1 METHGWLE
9 VPGLTREAMELLEV
23 WELLSSLS
31 CGGALVIW
39 MSIGSLSKTEAAEER
54 AQRIM
59 VILCF
64 GAAISL
70 FGLHYSGGSVFGS
83 FMLARVLAVVCIA
96 VGLSASLNIKG
107 KEVQGE
113 PNPHQLMKAR
123 RERKEE

>member
-1 METHGWLE
+1 M
-9 VPGLTREAMELLEV
+9 PGLTREAMELLEV

-70 FGLHYSGGSVFGS
+70 FGFTTLEARSSALSCSLEFLPLSVLR
-83 FMLARVLAVVCIA
+83 LALA
-96 VGLSASLNIKG
+96 
-107 KEVQGE
+107 
-113 PNPHQLMKAR
+113 HR
-123 RERKEE
+123 

>member
-1 METHGWLE
+1 
-9 VPGLTREAMELLEV
+9 MELLGVLEV
-23 WELLSSLS
+23 LSSLS